1 MVVRAIAGKKV
12 TVELHEDVHPHPP
25 HMMWVTVTSVSG
37 EVYGNIYV
45 R

>member
-1 MVVRAIAGKKV
+1 MVVRAIAHEFV
-12 TVELHEDVHPHPP
+12 AVELHEDVHPHPP
-25 HMMWVTVTSVSG
+25 HMMWVTATARSG